1 MLAASIQIALTS
13 QTTTQ
18 ISIST
23 PELLKVSHLLRNS
36 LKYDG
41 EFAMFSVQ
49 LHSLQNIGSSQDNTK
64 EELKETR
71 SEWGYLQQMKIA
83 FSRKNK
89 FYSL

>member
-41 EFAMFSVQ
+41 EFAMFSV
-49 LHSLQNIGSSQDNTK
+49 
-64 EELKETR
+64 
-71 SEWGYLQQMKIA
+71 
-83 FSRKNK
+83 
-89 FYSL
+89 